1 MRFLSNAYHRNSAR
15 RLVACGAGLSALV
28 LLGGCQS
35 PILKS
40 AAQSQ
45 LEGVHAQIAKVAPSS
60 ATSVAPQ
67 SGAEVRGG
75 VVQANRLAHAQLSM
89 PVARRAQTAW
99 VGSEVVPATTEDRLP
114 AIFFEPFVLDF
125 SDMASGGVVSIQTAM
140 ARVSRLAG
148 VPVRIQPDVFL
159 QPVRGGNSGGSPPP
173 ISNNVQRLPLAA
185 GTPTA
190 GPGAG
195 VPVLPLNAL
204 SRPGGVGG
212 TQAGGAQGQQFA
224 AGAAAL
230 GLPVQGP
237 NAAMPGGRAG
247 AVVPGGPASV
257 RASDDPSAARNP
269 DSVTQYLP
277 TSVDNVAM
285 RFRGHLAGYLNQVCD
300 ALGLAWEYR
309 DGTVVIMRFIVELHE
324 VFSFPGE
331 VRYSMSSSGT
341 GQGQG
346 GGGGGAFNAA
356 SASLEVVE
364 KGESNPFDSIER
376 AVKDM
381 LQDAPGSSV
390 TRTDGSGRLLVKA
403 PREFQARVRDYIRQ
417 ENAAMRRQ
425 ANIQFDIYSVT
436 VSNED
441 ERGVNWSVILQKAG
455 ESLKNGYVAPA
466 SLASVPAGTATMSV
480 ISQVPGN
487 QLSELL
493 GNSALMLQALNQ
505 QGFAAQHRPVSL
517 LALNR
522 QWGRISRMST
532 EYYLSE
538 TTPGPA
544 SSTGVGAPGLKTD
557 KVTTGDQY
565 VAIPQ
570 ILDDNT
576 VLLKF
581 GLSLSDLLGI
591 FDVSV
596 GSGAQAQKIQA
607 PKVNAVNAQFPV
619 AIRPGE
625 VVAVTGLTRVVSNSD
640 SRRLAE
646 GASMALGGSTKM
658 ALKRE
663 HFIIFIRPT
672 LL

>member
-1 MRFLSNAYHRNSAR
+1 MRGPICRP
-15 RLVACGAGLSALV
+15 LV
-28 LLGGCQS
+28 LALGVAALAGCES
-35 PILKS
+35 TALKS
-40 AAQSQ
+40 SASEQ
-45 LEGVHAQIAKVAPSS
+45 LQGVERQIAKVAPRPET
-60 ATSVAPQ
+60 AIAAQVDAD
-67 SGAEVRGG
+67 VRGG
-75 VVQANRLAHAQLSM
+75 FTQANKLARQQAAM
-89 PVARRAQTAW
+89 PVARRGTTPW
-99 VGSEVVPATTEDRLP
+99 VGSEMVPATTEDRLP
-114 AIFFEPFVLDF
+114 GIFSEPFVLDF
-125 SDMASGGVVSIQTAM
+125 SDVASGGVVSLQTAM

-148 VPVRIQPDVFL
+148 VPIRIQPDVFL
-159 QPVRGGNSGGSPPP
+159 QITRGTANQGAAPPAG
-173 ISNNVQRLPLAA
+173 NVQRLALP
-185 GTPTA
+185 GQPS
-190 GPGAG
+190 GPNASSG
-195 VPVLPLNAL
+195 VPVLPLNAV
-204 SRPGGVGG
+204 SRPGAPG
-212 TQAGGAQGQQFA
+212 AGAAQA
-224 AGAAAL
+224 AGAATT
-230 GLPVQGP
+230 V
-237 NAAMPGGRAG
+237 NPGGSAGPRA
-247 AVVPGGPASV
+247 AEAPPA
-257 RASDDPSAARNP
+257 PPRNP
-269 DSVTQYLP
+269 DSVSQFLP
-277 TSVDNVAM
+277 VSLDNVEM
-285 RFRGHLAGYLNQVCD
+285 RYRGNLTGYLNQVAD
-300 ALGLAWEYR
+300 SLGLAWEYR
-309 DGTVVIMRFIVELHE
+309 DGTVVLMRYVVELHE

-331 VRYSMSSSGT
+331 VRYSMSSTGT
-341 GQGQG
+341 GQGQS
-346 GGGGGAFNAA
+346 GGGGAFNAA
-356 SASLEVVE
+356 SASLEVLE
-364 KGESNPFDSIER
+364 KGDSNPFASIEN
-376 AVKDM
+376 AVKEM
-381 LQDAPGSSV
+381 LQEAPGSSV

-403 PREFQARVRDYIRQ
+403 PREFQARVRDYIRA

-436 VSNED
+436 TTGED
-441 ERGVNWSVILQKAG
+441 ERGVNWSLILQKAG
-455 ESLKNGYVAPA
+455 ESLLNGYTAPSSLTSAPA
-466 SLASVPAGTATMSV
+466 AMATMTV
-480 ISQVPGN
+480 ISKVEGN
-487 QLSELL
+487 KLSELL
-493 GNSALMLQALNQ
+493 GNSSVLLQALNQ

-625 VVAVTGLTRVVSNSD
+625 VVAVTGLTREVSSSD
-640 SRRLAE
+640 NRRLAE
-646 GASMALGGSTKM
+646 NASMALGGSSRL
-658 ALKRE
+658 ARKRE

>member
-1 MRFLSNAYHRNSAR
+1 MRNLCNFVVRSRPAA
-15 RLVACGAGLSALV
+15 AGLS
-28 LLGGCQS
+28 LLGSALLSACQS
-35 PILKS
+35 PVLKQ
-40 AAQSQ
+40 AAQDQ
-45 LEGVHAQIAKVAPSS
+45 LLSVQAQIAKVSPTPRDA
-60 ATSVAPQ
+60 VAAQ
-67 SGAEVRGG
+67 SGSDVRGSA
-75 VVQANRLAHAQLSM
+75 VQANRLAQQQLSM
-89 PVARRAQTAW
+89 PVARKAKTPW
-99 VGSEVVPATTEDRLP
+99 VGSELVPATTEDRLP
-114 AIFFEPFVLDF
+114 GIFFEPFVLDF
-125 SDMASGGVVSIQTAM
+125 SDMAAGGVVSLQTAM
-140 ARVSRLAG
+140 ARLSKLAG
-148 VPVRIQPDVFL
+148 VPVRIQPDVL
-159 QPVRGGNSGGSPPP
+159 VQSTRGGPSSSFASPGAPAG
-173 ISNNVQRLPLAA
+173 NVQRQPLA
-185 GTPTA
+185 GQSGSPI
-190 GPGAG
+190 GPGSG
-195 VPVLPLNAL
+195 VPVLPLRTL
-204 SRPGGVGG
+204 SRPGASAGP
-212 TQAGGAQGQQFA
+212 AGGVNA
-224 AGAAAL
+224 AGVP
-230 GLPVQGP
+230 LPGANVG
-237 NAAMPGGRAG
+237 MPGGSRAANV
-247 AVVPGGPASV
+247 AVGGSSGQGPG
-257 RASDDPSAARNP
+257 DNTSANAPRNP
-269 DSVTQYLP
+269 EAVTQYLP
-277 TSVDNVAM
+277 SSVESVEM
-285 RFRGHLAGYLNQVCD
+285 RYRGHLAGYLNQVAD
-300 ALGLAWEYR
+300 SLGLAWEYR
-309 DGTVVIMRFIVELHE
+309 DGTVVLMRFLVELHE
-324 VFSFPGE
+324 VFSFPGD
-331 VRYSMSSSGT
+331 VRYSMSSTGT

-364 KGESNPFDSIER
+364 KGDSNPFESIER
-376 AVKDM
+376 AVKEM
-381 LQDAPGSSV
+381 LQEAPGSSV

-403 PREFQARVRDYIRQ
+403 PREIQARVRDYIRQ

-436 VSNED
+436 TTAED
-441 ERGVNWSVILQKAG
+441 ERGVNWSLILQKAG
-455 ESLKNGYVAPA
+455 ESLLNGYISPPSLTSA
-466 SLASVPAGTATMSV
+466 SAAMASMTV

-493 GNSALMLQALNQ
+493 GNSNLLLQALSQ

-565 VAIPQ
+565 VAMPQ

-625 VVAVTGLTRVVSNSD
+625 VVAVTGLTREVSSAD
-640 SRRLAE
+640 DRRLAE
-646 GASMALGGSTKM
+646 NASMALGGSSR
-658 ALKRE
+658 LVRKRE